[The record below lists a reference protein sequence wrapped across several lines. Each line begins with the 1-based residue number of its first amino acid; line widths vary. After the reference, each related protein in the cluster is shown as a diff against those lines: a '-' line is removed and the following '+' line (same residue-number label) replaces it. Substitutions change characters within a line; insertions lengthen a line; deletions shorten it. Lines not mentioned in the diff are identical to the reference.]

1 MRVRDLGALAIAVDA
16 DERPVA
22 GVRATAML
30 ALLTINVNRRVSV
43 DALADAAWGDRAG
56 SGAGTTLETHIWR
69 LRQLLEPGRRR
80 RQPPTVLVNDAGGY
94 RLVAGAQ
101 SVDSLLFG
109 ELAGEVRDLLA
120 AGQAPAAVARADM
133 ALALWR
139 GRPFGALG
147 EHRWARPAVARLDE
161 LHGQVAVRRIE
172 ALVET
177 AALDQALSDLE
188 PLIEAMP
195 FHEPLRAW
203 KMLALYRSGR
213 GEQALQCYRD
223 THRLLGDEVGTEPG
237 AELQTLHRRILDH
250 DAALDGGP
258 RPRSDRSA
266 PRAADVHLP
275 AVLTPLI
282 GRDDVVAPLGQLV
295 TTRRLVT
302 VVGAA
307 GCGKTRVAV
316 EVARAVAATFPDG
329 VWFVDLTAVSDQD
342 LVVDVVISTIGFVA
356 SASATP
362 LEDLGSYLRGRRVL
376 LVLDNCEHVLPAVAR
391 IVGASLVAL
400 GSAPLECTIL
410 ATSREPLGVAGETIW
425 TLDPLRLPDEPSGW
439 SRATAPAVE
448 LFLQRLDA
456 AAPTLAVD
464 EHVLADAVA
473 ICVALD
479 GLPLP
484 IELAAARARS
494 FTLHDIAGQ
503 VTTDPGRLGRLGRG
517 SADHRTTVRS
527 AIEWSHQVLTS
538 PERVAH
544 RRIAVLPGP
553 FTPAMATAVIGDGLD
568 GDSDVDDVLAQLV
581 HRSLLASDGVRRP
594 GRPST
599 FRQLATVR
607 AHARHA
613 LADAGEEAEVT
624 DRRDGW
630 TLDLAAAR
638 PRLGRPEQVGWF
650 DALDDGYATVRAT
663 LARHL
668 IEQPGVTGAR
678 LAACLSSFFYY
689 RARAPEGARW
699 LQLAGDVVIDAG
711 PAETVPVRL
720 ALASAMALQGRV
732 DLARTHLD
740 HVVAHLPRLPPGD
753 LVDAGERLAG
763 LVSSAFVPAASRPE
777 AVALV
782 AATREQLTRV
792 VDRAGDPELALVADA
807 AGCVAAFAA
816 GRWQDAVRDGERVH
830 ERAATSGNIMAG
842 WVSAV
847 PGMLAAMLTA
857 DPDKGVPWFARVVG
871 GYARLGT
878 GGIGSPLEVRANFAA
893 QAGDH
898 PLAVRLYA
906 GSRKENR
913 LAAMPWP
920 RWELTRQL
928 LELTRERLAPAEYRQ
943 AWRDGETRPVREL
956 LA

>member
-22 GVRATAML
+22 GLRATAML
-30 ALLTINVNRRVSV
+30 ALLTINANRRVSV
-43 DALADAAWGDRAG
+43 DALTDAAWGERADTGAG
-56 SGAGTTLETHIWR
+56 STLETHIWR
-69 LRQLLEPGRRR
+69 LRQLLEPGRRP

-120 AGQAPAAVARADM
+120 AGQATAAVARADT

-139 GRPFGALG
+139 GRPFGPLA
-147 EHRWARPAVARLDE
+147 EHPWARPAVARLDE
-161 LHGQVAVRRIE
+161 LHGQVAARRIE

-223 THRLLGDEVGTEPG
+223 TCRLLADEVGTEPG
-237 AELQTLHRRILDH
+237 AELRTLHQRILDH
-250 DAALDGGP
+250 DAALDAGP
-258 RPRSDRSA
+258 RPRPARTP
-266 PRAADVHLP
+266 PRTADVHLP

-282 GRDDVVAPLGQLV
+282 GRDDVVAPLRELV

-302 VVGAA
+302 VTGAA

-316 EVARAVAATFPDG
+316 EVARAAAAAFPDG

-391 IVGASLVAL
+391 IVGASLADPGAATL
-400 GSAPLECTIL
+400 ACTIL

-448 LFLQRLDA
+448 LFLQRLGA

-494 FTLHDIAGQ
+494 FTLGDIAGQ

-517 SADHRTTVRS
+517 PADHRTTVRS
-527 AIEWSHQVLTS
+527 AIEWSHQLLTP

-553 FTPAMATAVIGDGLD
+553 FTPAMAAAVIGDGA
-568 GDSDVDDVLAQLV
+568 DVDDVLAQLV
-581 HRSLLASDGVRRP
+581 HRSLLASDGARRP

-607 AHARHA
+607 AHARHT
-613 LADAGEEAEVT
+613 LADAGEDAEVT
-624 DRRDGW
+624 DRRDAW
-630 TLDLAAAR
+630 TLDLVAAR

-668 IEQPGVTGAR
+668 IEQPGATGAR

-689 RARAPEGARW
+689 RTRALEGTRW
-699 LQLAGDVVIDAG
+699 LQLAGDVVADAG

-720 ALASAMALQGRV
+720 ALASAMALQGRI
-732 DLARTHLD
+732 DLARTHLE
-740 HVVAHLPRLPPGD
+740 HVVAHLSRLPPD
-753 LVDAGERLAG
+753 ELVDAGERLAG

-782 AATREQLTRV
+782 AATHEQLTRV

-816 GRWQDAVRDGERVH
+816 GRWHDAVRDGERVH
-830 ERAATSGNIMAG
+830 ERAAAAGNIMAG

-906 GSRKENR
+906 ASRTENR
-913 LAAMPWP
+913 RAAMPWP

-928 LELTRERLAPAEYRQ
+928 LDRTRERLAPAEYRQ
-943 AWRDGETRPVREL
+943 AWRDGEARPVREL